1 VFSTGAW
8 ATYTPTW
15 TASTTN
21 PTIGNG
27 TLQGRY
33 LEIGSAVFGE
43 IRVVFGS
50 TSTRG
55 SGTYAIALPFA
66 SNGINYQPMGQVVI
80 RDASTAELFMGTVL
94 VDSSDFANL
103 KLYMH
108 SQEAVY
114 DEGIGA
120 TEANPVF
127 FENGDSILIT
137 FMYEKAGA

>member
-1 VFSTGAW
+1 
-8 ATYTPTW
+8 
-15 TASTTN
+15 
-21 PTIGNG
+21 
-27 TLQGRY
+27 
-33 LEIGSAVFGE
+33 
-43 IRVVFGS
+43 
-50 TSTRG
+50 
-55 SGTYAIALPFA
+55 
-66 SNGINYQPMGQVVI
+66 MGQVVI